1 MIVTPKVSEKAY
13 QSAQNGT
20 YVFVVPV
27 TANKAEVRLAVEADY
42 QVKVADVRPVV
53 SKGKAVRSSRGKR
66 AYPAVVHRQDT
77 KKVYVRL
84 EAGHKLNLFNEA
96 ETSEEKK

>member
-1 MIVTPKVSEKAY
+1 MFVTPKISEKAY
-13 QSAQNGT
+13 QSAQDGT
-20 YVFVVPV
+20 YVFVVPM
-27 TANKAEVRLAVEADY
+27 TANKTDIKLAVEADY

-53 SKGKAVRSSRGKR
+53 SKGKTVRSSRGKR
-66 AYPAVVHRQDT
+66 AYPAVAQRQDT

-96 ETSEEKK
+96 EASEEKK

>member
-13 QSAQNGT
+13 QSAQTGT

-27 TANKAEVRLAVEADY
+27 KATKSEVVKAVEADY
-42 QVKVADVRPVV
+42 NVKVTDARAVV
-53 SKGKAVRSSRGKR
+53 VKGKAVRSSRGKR
-66 AYPAVVHRQDT
+66 AAPGVALRQKT

-84 EAGHKLNLFNEA
+84 AEGHKLNLFNED
-96 ETSEEKK
+96 SEEKK